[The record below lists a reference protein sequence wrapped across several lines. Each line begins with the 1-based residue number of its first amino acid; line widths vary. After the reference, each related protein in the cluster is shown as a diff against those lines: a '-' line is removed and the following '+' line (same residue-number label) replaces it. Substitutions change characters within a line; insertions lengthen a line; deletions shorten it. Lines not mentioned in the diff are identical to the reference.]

1 MKAGP
6 LVSNFS
12 YNFSLLS
19 SKFILHPS
27 AFLLMG
33 TILSFLFFTGLVG
46 LITFLRTHN
55 DNLHT
60 TKGYFLA
67 GNSLN
72 GWVIAGSLLLTNL
85 SAANF
90 TGMTANVYTG
100 NLSPIAWTVTVIPVL
115 IYYSAIL
122 LPTFLKG
129 GFTTIPEFLE
139 NRFGASTRRLIAVM
153 FLFSYLLSGMPVAL
167 YGGSIVIDQ
176 LFQIS
181 STTGL
186 SNETVIWV
194 LVWSLG
200 IIGSLYALFG
210 GLKGVAVSDTLNGIG
225 LLIGGAM
232 VFFIGI
238 YKVGENN
245 LLKGFETILTK
256 NTQILDAVGD
266 VADGIPFS
274 VLFTGMLIHN
284 LFFWSTNQFIVQR
297 TLGARSL
304 KEGQKGVMIAAFLK
318 ILNICYI
325 AMPGVIAFHLYGPNA
340 FERKDTVYPFL
351 IQDIMPEVFIGFFAA
366 VIFGAVL
373 STFNSVLNSSVTIFA
388 LDVYKPIFGKNLTD
402 DQVIQRSK
410 RIGVVMAIATMAI
423 APFIMYFPDGIFNF
437 MVRVDS
443 LFGAPI
449 MMTML
454 LGYFSRTVSTKVVNG
469 CIVLFLL
476 IYSTLMLYVQPD
488 LHYLHYMAILFVSFM
503 GLALII
509 GKISKHKK
517 EGIRFSELQGVDTAP
532 WKHYT
537 KIAVVAVI
545 AMVSVYVLLSPWGLV
560 ESDRIKTIENG
571 KIVAGLIMAFV
582 LFGIPLIRRKQQQS
596 ES

>member
-1 MKAGP
+1 
-6 LVSNFS
+6 
-12 YNFSLLS
+12 
-19 SKFILHPS
+19 
-27 AFLLMG
+27 MG
-33 TILSFLFFTGLVG
+33 TLLSFLFFTGSVG
-46 LITFLRTHN
+46 LITYLRTHK
-55 DNLHT
+55 DNLQT
-60 TKGYFLA
+60 SKGYFLA

-90 TGMTANVYTG
+90 TGMTGNVYTG

-115 IYYSAIL
+115 IYYSAVL

-129 GFTTIPEFLE
+129 GFTTIPEFLD
-139 NRFGASTRRLIAVM
+139 NRFGGSTRRIIAVM

-181 STTGL
+181 NITGL

-200 IIGSLYALFG
+200 ITGSFYALFG
-210 GLKGVAVSDTLNGIG
+210 GLKGVAISDALNGIG
-225 LLIGGAM
+225 LLIGGAV

-238 YKVGENN
+238 YKVGKNN
-245 LLKGFETILTK
+245 LIQGFETILTK
-256 NTQILDAVGD
+256 NTEILDAVGD

-366 VIFGAVL
+366 AIFGAVL
-373 STFNSVLNSSVTIFA
+373 STFNSVLNSSITIFA
-388 LDVYKPIFGKNLTD
+388 LDVYKPLFGKNLTD
-402 DQVIQRSK
+402 DEVIKRSK
-410 RIGVVMAIATMAI
+410 RIGMVIAVATMAI

-449 MMTML
+449 MLTML
-454 LGYFSRTVSTKVVNG
+454 LGYFSRTVSTKVMNC
-469 CIVLFLL
+469 CIILFLL
-476 IYSTLMLYVQPD
+476 IYGTLMLYVQPD

-503 GLALII
+503 AVALII
-509 GKISKHKK
+509 GKISKHCK
-517 EGIRFSELQGVDTAP
+517 EGIRFSELEGVDTTP
-532 WKHYT
+532 WKHFT
-537 KIAVVAVI
+537 KISLMAVVT
-545 AMVSVYVLLSPWGLV
+545 MVGLYVALSPWGLV
-560 ESDRIKTIENG
+560 ESERIKTIETG
-571 KIVAGLIMAFV
+571 KIIAGIIMAFV
-582 LFGIPLIRRKQQQS
+582 LFGIPLIWRSKFQK
-596 ES
+596 